1 MILPFILD
9 IIIGS
14 VFIYLILR
22 LLAAEIQEMISTV
35 LQWRAVHLKKS
46 LAILVAG
53 DAENSDEDDVN
64 SFVNELYNHPLI
76 KSFNQEAKGFLTN
89 LPRRCVWFLSSLPV
103 KFYLSGEKRN
113 KSIFGYIENDKNH
126 IRDNCSKSNP
136 VKHCAPSYLPGD
148 IFATALLETLDI
160 PLLLHK
166 LTAVRLISF
175 KQEQLPEIQTI
186 LLNFYSDVK
195 K

>member
-53 DAENSDEDDVN
+53 DAENSDDDDVN

-76 KSFNQEAKGFLTN
+76 KTVNQEAKGF
-89 LPRRCVWFLSSLPV
+89 
-103 KFYLSGEKRN
+103 
-113 KSIFGYIENDKNH
+113 
-126 IRDNCSKSNP
+126 
-136 VKHCAPSYLPGD
+136 
-148 IFATALLETLDI
+148 
-160 PLLLHK
+160 
-166 LTAVRLISF
+166 
-175 KQEQLPEIQTI
+175 
-186 LLNFYSDVK
+186 
-195 K
+195 